1 VKIIYNMV
9 TKIMSKSKNKTKFKS
24 RKRKS
29 MKKKINNRSMKGGAA
44 KPPASKSSV
53 ATNPALVAV
62 VAGKAST
69 MSTTDTSKM
78 AAGLSNQS
86 KLQGFDPSKMGDP
99 VTSEE
104 ILKHFQQEEDL
115 IKQYGL
121 MKFASSSGVPF
132 GVPNAK
138 GKLIEKILKERAAG
152 AAEMMKKY
160 DADPKAVNAEKAR
173 LESIIDP
180 KMAQKIDPKLA
191 GIDPPKTSGLEPL
204 KTSSLAPNSKLASGL
219 APNSKLAS
227 GLAPNSKLA
236 SSLAPNSKL
245 ASGLAPNSKLA
256 SGLAQPS
263 PQPRSKSI
271 YGSSG
276 PGKMAGMSG
285 PGKMAGMSGPGK
297 MAGMSGS
304 IKVKPGKS
312 FKR

>member
-1 VKIIYNMV
+1 MV

-53 ATNPALVAV
+53 ATNPALVAA

-86 KLQGFDPSKMGDP
+86 KLQQGFDPSKMGDP
-99 VTSEE
+99 VTSKE

-152 AAEMMKKY
+152 AAELMKKY
-160 DADPKAVNAEKAR
+160 GADPKAVNAEKAR
-173 LESIIDP
+173 FTGDP
-180 KMAQKIDPKLA
+180 KMAEKIDPKLA

-204 KTSSLAPNSKLASGL
+204 KTSSLAPNSKLAS
-219 APNSKLAS
+219 
-227 GLAPNSKLA
+227 
-236 SSLAPNSKL
+236 SLT
-245 ASGLAPNSKLA
+245 
-256 SGLAQPS
+256 QPS
-263 PQPRSKSI
+263 PQSGSKSI
-271 YGSSG
+271 YGNPKMTGMAPG
-276 PGKMAGMSG
+276 PGKKPGMSSD
-285 PGKMAGMSGPGK
+285 PGKKMATGMASSPGKKMATGISGMS
-297 MAGMSGS
+297 
-304 IKVKPGKS
+304 GKS